1 MVKTL
6 FWYLQLILNKK
17 DDFLL
22 FHGLFYKNN
31 PKKKNVWGGGLFKRH
46 TNKKKAQY
54 AYTKSGWRSPKTS
67 QAELEIS

>member
-31 PKKKNVWGGGLFKRH
+31 PKKKKMFGGGGCLRDIQI
-46 TNKKKAQY
+46 KKKLNTHIQNLDD
-54 AYTKSGWRSPKTS
+54 GHPK
-67 QAELEIS
+67 LPRLN

>member
-17 DDFLL
+17 GDFLL

-31 PKKKNVWGGGLFKRH
+31 PKKKMFGGGGCLRDIQI
-46 TNKKKAQY
+46 KKKLNTHIQNLDD
-54 AYTKSGWRSPKTS
+54 GHPK
-67 QAELEIS
+67 LPRLN

>member
-31 PKKKNVWGGGLFKRH
+31 PKKKKNVWGGGCLRDIQI
-46 TNKKKAQY
+46 KKKLNTHIQNLDD
-54 AYTKSGWRSPKTS
+54 GHPK
-67 QAELEIS
+67 LPRLN